1 MVKRAG
7 INKHISWHCA
17 RHSFAVNILNN
28 GANIKTVASL
38 LGHSGL
44 KHTEKYTRAV
54 DSLKQQAI
62 DSLPPLNIDW
72 PMSSNYDADG
82 SVVNIGGDMMGGT
95 IIYTNYSDNNDKIIL
110 KLLDIVSQQMQ
121 INSQQAT
128 TINRLLEMLGGG
140 IQLIQIN
147 DKNKNNK
154 KWKY

>member
-1 MVKRAG
+1 
-7 INKHISWHCA
+7 
-17 RHSFAVNILNN
+17 
-28 GANIKTVASL
+28 
-38 LGHSGL
+38 
-44 KHTEKYTRAV
+44 
-54 DSLKQQAI
+54 
-62 DSLPPLNIDW
+62 
-72 PMSSNYDADG
+72 MSSNYDADG

-147 DKNKNNK
+147 NKNKNNK

>member
-1 MVKRAG
+1 
-7 INKHISWHCA
+7 
-17 RHSFAVNILNN
+17 
-28 GANIKTVASL
+28 
-38 LGHSGL
+38 
-44 KHTEKYTRAV
+44 
-54 DSLKQQAI
+54 
-62 DSLPPLNIDW
+62 
-72 PMSSNYDADG
+72 MSSNYDADG
-82 SVVNIGGDMMGGT
+82 SVVNIGGDMMGVT

-147 DKNKNNK
+147 NKNKNNK

>member
-1 MVKRAG
+1 
-7 INKHISWHCA
+7 
-17 RHSFAVNILNN
+17 
-28 GANIKTVASL
+28 
-38 LGHSGL
+38 
-44 KHTEKYTRAV
+44 
-54 DSLKQQAI
+54 
-62 DSLPPLNIDW
+62 
-72 PMSSNYDADG
+72 MSSNYDVDG
-82 SVVNIGGDMMGGT
+82 SVVIGGDMMGGT

-140 IQLIQIN
+140 IQFIQIN

>member
-1 MVKRAG
+1 
-7 INKHISWHCA
+7 
-17 RHSFAVNILNN
+17 
-28 GANIKTVASL
+28 
-38 LGHSGL
+38 
-44 KHTEKYTRAV
+44 
-54 DSLKQQAI
+54 
-62 DSLPPLNIDW
+62 
-72 PMSSNYDADG
+72 MSSNYDADG
-82 SVVNIGGDMMGGT
+82 SVVNIGGNMMGGT

-147 DKNKNNK
+147 NKNKNNK

>member
-1 MVKRAG
+1 
-7 INKHISWHCA
+7 
-17 RHSFAVNILNN
+17 
-28 GANIKTVASL
+28 
-38 LGHSGL
+38 
-44 KHTEKYTRAV
+44 
-54 DSLKQQAI
+54 
-62 DSLPPLNIDW
+62 
-72 PMSSNYDADG
+72 MSSNYDADG

-95 IIYTNYSDNNDKIIL
+95 IIYTNYSDKNDKIIL

-147 DKNKNNK
+147 NKNKNNK

>member
-1 MVKRAG
+1 
-7 INKHISWHCA
+7 
-17 RHSFAVNILNN
+17 
-28 GANIKTVASL
+28 
-38 LGHSGL
+38 
-44 KHTEKYTRAV
+44 
-54 DSLKQQAI
+54 
-62 DSLPPLNIDW
+62 
-72 PMSSNYDADG
+72 MSSNYDADG
-82 SVVNIGGDMMGGT
+82 SVVNIGGNMMGGT

>member
-1 MVKRAG
+1 
-7 INKHISWHCA
+7 
-17 RHSFAVNILNN
+17 
-28 GANIKTVASL
+28 
-38 LGHSGL
+38 
-44 KHTEKYTRAV
+44 
-54 DSLKQQAI
+54 
-62 DSLPPLNIDW
+62 
-72 PMSSNYDADG
+72 MSSNYDADG

-121 INSQQAT
+121 INSQEAT

-147 DKNKNNK
+147 NKNKNNK